1 MRTPRITCLALVLSL
16 VFALGACTQP
26 KQPPLPVGSLKL
38 GVAPFTQPLETGD
51 LFAGYMTDELP
62 AIDQKIMGDLDIE
75 FAEVLAQ
82 ESSNSF
88 VPVHSAAACHR
99 QMADLFAGKQAALRK
114 WSALGR
120 CMGVDLLVV
129 PQVLEYRER
138 DGGEYGVIKPAKVVM
153 DTYVLDVNSESLL
166 SRSRYDETQ
175 SSLSDNL
182 LETGKFLKRGGK
194 WVQASELARE
204 GMEKAV
210 RELGL

>member
-1 MRTPRITCLALVLSL
+1 MRIFNITCLALVLSL
-16 VFALGACTQP
+16 AVALGACTQP
-26 KQPPLPVGSLKL
+26 KQPPLPVGNLKL
-38 GVAPFTQPLETGD
+38 GVAPFSQPMDTGD
-51 LFAGYMTDELP
+51 LFAGYMTEDLS
-62 AIDQKIMGDLDIE
+62 AIEPKVMGELDIL
-75 FAEVLAQ
+75 FAEVLNQ
-82 ESSNSF
+82 ESANSF
-88 VPVHSAAACHR
+88 VPVQSAAACYH
-99 QMADLFAGKQAALRK
+99 QMEDLFAGRQAALRK

-138 DGGEYGVIKPAKVVM
+138 DGSDYGVMKPAKVVM
-153 DTYVLDVNSESLL
+153 DTYVLDVNTESLI

-182 LETGKFLKRGGK
+182 LETGKFFKRGGK